1 VASLIDVVR
10 NNNEELWEDAKNRA
24 NGKVVKWLM
33 RHYLEARSGFADRR
47 SKAIKRGETRRANI
61 ARRSGEATVRAA
73 VPETVDQDDVDQDD
87 DSTQEDVVMPQNV

>member
-1 VASLIDVVR
+1 MASLIDVVR

-33 RHYLEARSGFADRR
+33 RYYLEARPGFADRR

-61 ARRSGEATVRAA
+61 ARRSGEATARAA
-73 VPETVDQDDVDQDD
+73 VPETVDQDDGSAQAG
-87 DSTQEDVVMPQNV
+87 VVRLESV